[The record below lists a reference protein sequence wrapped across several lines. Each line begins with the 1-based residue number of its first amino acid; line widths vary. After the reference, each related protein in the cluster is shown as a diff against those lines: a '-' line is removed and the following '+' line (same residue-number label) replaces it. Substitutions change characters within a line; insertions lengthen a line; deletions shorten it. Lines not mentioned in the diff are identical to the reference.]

1 MRPTMLKKYCALLLL
16 SFTISAVEYK
26 KENNT
31 VFVRLHQGDEIIQSL
46 EKIAATENITTCTVQ
61 GIGAVT
67 NVKVGM
73 NKYKLGK
80 YDRITLEGDYELT
93 SLNGNISM
101 HDGTPV
107 AHLHVTM
114 NNDTYVTF
122 GGHLFNAEVTAT
134 AEIILTIFESNV
146 ENLYKR

>member
-1 MRPTMLKKYCALLLL
+1 MLKKYCALLLL
-16 SFTISAVEYK
+16 SFTINAVEYQR
-26 KENNT
+26 ENNSI
-31 VFVRLHQGDEIIQSL
+31 FVRLHQGDEIIQSL
-46 EKIAATENITTCTVQ
+46 EQIAATEKITTCTVQ
-61 GIGAVT
+61 GIGAIT
-67 NVKVGM
+67 NVKIGM

-80 YDRITLEGDYELT
+80 YDSIILEGDYELT
-93 SLNGNISM
+93 SLNGDISM
-101 HDGTPV
+101 HDGIPV

-134 AEIILTIFESNV
+134 AEIILTVFESSV